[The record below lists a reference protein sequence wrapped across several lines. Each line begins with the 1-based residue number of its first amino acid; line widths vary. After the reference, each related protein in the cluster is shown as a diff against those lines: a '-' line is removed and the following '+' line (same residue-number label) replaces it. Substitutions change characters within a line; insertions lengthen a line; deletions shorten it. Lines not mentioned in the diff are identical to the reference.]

1 MGAIPLLPTVPLTVT
16 VTATMGAI
24 PLLPTALPTVT
35 VAATMV
41 VATITTPIAVQAV
54 PPCGQRRPLQ
64 LILQAPR
71 HTALL
76 PMARA
81 PPAGATVVTI
91 TTVCNVS
98 SLSQCLL
105 CPCRHRLV
113 LECMS
118 QYGSPSSM
126 NMPPASPPSG
136 SGSGNGAT
144 HTVIVAPTQG
154 VLRYVPFALNAS
166 VGDTVMFM
174 WGANNHTVTKSS
186 ELEVC
191 NKTSD
196 SPFASG
202 EQNEGF
208 MCKNQIRRLRG
219 IYSAA
224 LI

>member
-81 PPAGATVVTI
+81 PQAGATVVTI
-91 TTVCNVS
+91 TTVCSVS
-98 SLSQCLL
+98 PL
-105 CPCRHRLV
+105 C
-113 LECMS
+113 EC
-118 QYGSPSSM
+118 
-126 NMPPASPPSG
+126 
-136 SGSGNGAT
+136 
-144 HTVIVAPTQG
+144 
-154 VLRYVPFALNAS
+154 FALPLLTSLGVRMHEPVWISLFHEYAPCIAS
-166 VGDTVMFM
+166 K
-174 WGANNHTVTKSS
+174 WLREWKW
-186 ELEVC
+186 C
-191 NKTSD
+191 NPHCHRCSHSGC
-196 SPFASG
+196 SPLCAVRP
-202 EQNEGF
+202 Q
-208 MCKNQIRRLRG
+208 CIRW
-219 IYSAA
+219 
-224 LI
+224 